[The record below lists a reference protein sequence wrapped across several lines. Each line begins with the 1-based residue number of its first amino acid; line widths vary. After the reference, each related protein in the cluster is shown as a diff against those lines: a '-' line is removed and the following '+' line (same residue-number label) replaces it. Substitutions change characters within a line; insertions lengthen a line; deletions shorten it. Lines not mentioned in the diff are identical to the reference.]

1 PSITISTSSRRN
13 SQQTVSSTWSSI
25 SDNKKRYKFSWP
37 YNHSPR
43 KHELIEKRQSM
54 SSNNSIFTSQPASPN
69 FTALITNDLDDDD
82 DDLDDM
88 DEYDN
93 SNNERWTLRYDLIK
107 LAVDGIEI
115 ASMRPAWMVLGMDYN
130 EMLLPKH
137 QPKNFRFIPTNN
149 LIRELKKVQ
158 SESID
163 FISCR
168 FLMFDFTFEGYKD
181 LINECTRVLR
191 PDGYIEMMELDL
203 RIYYQTL
210 VEHDLQSR
218 KLNNL
223 LFDLQDIDPRIARKL
238 VHLFNQTEYKMIEK
252 KYISLPLGTWGDY
265 SASTT
270 FFWTIKS

>member
-1 PSITISTSSRRN
+1 MYS
-13 SQQTVSSTWSSI
+13 
-25 SDNKKRYKFSWP
+25 
-37 YNHSPR
+37 
-43 KHELIEKRQSM
+43 
-54 SSNNSIFTSQPASPN
+54 SPN
-69 FTALITNDLDDDD
+69 IVTQLGKKEKWLLQLGCGNAA
-82 DDLDDM
+82 
-88 DEYDN
+88 
-93 SNNERWTLRYDLIK
+93 W
-107 LAVDGIEI
+107 GIEI

-238 VHLFNQTEYKMIEK
+238 VHLFNQAEYKMIEK
-252 KYISLPLGTWGDY
+252 KYISLPLGTWGGKLGVMFKDDIY
-265 SASTT
+265 NLYERLLCQHNFLLDDKELNLNRAFMNLHVIIAQKQITNSNVCEQMDVPRY
-270 FFWTIKS
+270 

>member
-1 PSITISTSSRRN
+1 MGTKNSETNSSWLLNWISQFKLKKEKKEHKENDSDYVNHKNDLMDNRPSITISTSSRRN

-107 LAVDGIEI
+107 LAVDG
-115 ASMRPAWMVLGMDYN
+115 
-130 EMLLPKH
+130 
-137 QPKNFRFIPTNN
+137 
-149 LIRELKKVQ
+149 
-158 SESID
+158 
-163 FISCR
+163 
-168 FLMFDFTFEGYKD
+168 
-181 LINECTRVLR
+181 
-191 PDGYIEMMELDL
+191 
-203 RIYYQTL
+203 
-210 VEHDLQSR
+210 
-218 KLNNL
+218 
-223 LFDLQDIDPRIARKL
+223 
-238 VHLFNQTEYKMIEK
+238 
-252 KYISLPLGTWGDY
+252 
-265 SASTT
+265 
-270 FFWTIKS
+270 